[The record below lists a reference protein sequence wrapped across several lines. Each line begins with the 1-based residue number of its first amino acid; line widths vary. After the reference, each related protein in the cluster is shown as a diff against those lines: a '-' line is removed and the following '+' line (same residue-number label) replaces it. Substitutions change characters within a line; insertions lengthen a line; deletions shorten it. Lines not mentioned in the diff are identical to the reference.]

1 MAIDQTTLSR
11 ISQMHPALVT
21 EVKDLY
27 LNKIVPA
34 LTGSVSCRF
43 AYTLRTFEQQDM
55 LYAQGRTRLFDKG
68 GRRLGIVTNAK
79 GGQSYHNYGLA
90 LDIVLID
97 NVSAYWD
104 VVKDFDGDAIPD
116 WMEIVKIFK
125 QNGWEWGGDFSH
137 PDAPHFQ
144 KTFGYEWETL
154 LGMYEREDFIP
165 GSYYVNI

>member
-1 MAIDQTTLSR
+1 
-11 ISQMHPALVT
+11 MHPLLVT

-43 AYTLRTFEQQDM
+43 AYTMRTFQQQDE
-55 LYAQGRTRLFDKG
+55 LYAQGRTTLFDRQGK
-68 GRRLGIVTNAK
+68 RLGIVTNAK
-79 GGQSYHNYGLA
+79 GGQSFHNYGLA

-97 NVSAYWD
+97 NVSAYWN
-104 VVKDFDGDAIPD
+104 VVKDFDGDAVPD
-116 WMEIVKIFK
+116 WMEIVRIFK
-125 QNGWEWGGDFSH
+125 ENGWEWGGDFSR

-154 LGMYEREDFIP
+154 LGMYNQQDFIP
-165 GSYYVNI
+165 GSYFVNI